1 MLYARSSRCS
11 LMIEPRYLLI
21 GISTLSPPHM
31 TAPRQQAMLDAC
43 VYRAYWM
50 LAMLTQA
57 AERTQPSHDE
67 PAIIV
72 AVFSYKQ
79 QSQLYI
85 V

>member
-1 MLYARSSRCS
+1 
-11 LMIEPRYLLI
+11 
-21 GISTLSPPHM
+21 M